1 MRNLEVSPPH
11 PVDDVYAW
19 LAEGSLPA
27 SREDRIAEGIALV
40 ALVFSFTAGIVIAM
54 LPVSTPIAP
63 SALVAAGDHA
73 AQPR

>member
-1 MRNLEVSPPH
+1 MRNLEVSTPR

-40 ALVFSFTAGIVIAM
+40 ALAFSFTAGIVIAM
-54 LPVSTPIAP
+54 LPVSSPIAP
-63 SALVAAGDHA
+63 SALVATGNHVT
-73 AQPR
+73 R